1 MIESPKQDMVNPSIV
16 TAGDVAGIME
26 TFAPLALQ
34 EGYDNCGLQVG
45 SQLDVVTGIL
55 VCLDVTDEVIDEAI
69 ALDCNMI
76 VSHHPLIFG
85 GLKRLNG
92 HTAVERMVI
101 KAIRHGIALYAAHT
115 NADAVGNGV
124 SGRMAMKLGLE
135 KCRVLS
141 PLSGR
146 LMKLIT
152 FVPVD
157 HLSQVRDAIFE
168 AGAGHI
174 GHYDSCSFQVH
185 GHGTFRGDAQS
196 QPYVGCPG
204 TLHTEPEV
212 RIETVMPDYLSSRV
226 VDALFSAHPY
236 EEVAYDLY
244 PLANQ
249 WSERGFGIIGQL
261 SRPEAPL
268 EFLNRVKAVFGCQSV
283 RYSPLT
289 TGDFSRVALCGGSGS
304 DLIKAAM
311 AAKADVFITGDI
323 KYHQFFEADGRMVIA
338 DIGHFESE
346 QFTKELFFELL
357 TEKLPNFA
365 IHLSNINSNPI
376 NYL

>member
-45 SQLDVVTGIL
+45 SPLDVVTGIL

-174 GHYDSCSFQVH
+174 GHYDSCSFLVH

-196 QPYVGCPG
+196 QPYVGNPG
-204 TLHTEPEV
+204 ALHTESEV

-226 VDALFSAHPY
+226 VDALLMAHPY

-244 PLANQ
+244 SLANQ
-249 WSERGFGIIGQL
+249 WGERGFGIIGQL
-261 SRPEAPL
+261 PTSEEPL
-268 EFLNRVKAVFGCQSV
+268 AFLNRVKAVFGCQSV

-289 TGDFSRVALCGGSGS
+289 TGEVTRVALCGGSGS
-304 DLIKAAM
+304 ELIKAAM

>member
-1 MIESPKQDMVNPSIV
+1 
-16 TAGDVAGIME
+16 ME

-45 SQLDVVTGIL
+45 SPLDVVTGIL

-141 PLSGR
+141 LLSGR

-196 QPYVGCPG
+196 QPYVGNPG
-204 TLHTEPEV
+204 ALHTESEV

-226 VDALFSAHPY
+226 VDALLMAHPY

-244 PLANQ
+244 SLANQ
-249 WSERGFGIIGQL
+249 WGERGFGIIGQL
-261 SRPEAPL
+261 PTSEELLA
-268 EFLNRVKAVFGCQSV
+268 FLNRVKAVFGCQSV

-289 TGDFSRVALCGGSGS
+289 TGEVTRVAVCGGSGS

-323 KYHQFFEADGRMVIA
+323 KYHQFFEAEGRMVIA

>member
-196 QPYVGCPG
+196 QPYVGNPG
-204 TLHTEPEV
+204 ALHTESEV

-226 VDALFSAHPY
+226 VDALLMAHPY

-244 PLANQ
+244 SLANQ
-249 WSERGFGIIGQL
+249 WGERGFGIIGQL
-261 SRPEAPL
+261 PTSEEPL
-268 EFLNRVKAVFGCQSV
+268 AFLNRVKAVFGCQSV

-289 TGDFSRVALCGGSGS
+289 TGEVTRVAVCGGSGS

-323 KYHQFFEADGRMVIA
+323 KYHQFFEAEGRMVIA